1 MSLTYSPAD
10 ETLAP
15 LSAADAFWAVANDD
29 DLCDDPASISVERCV
44 QWLRALQ
51 RTTVDSQLIAL
62 VDDTLDDLARLG
74 RFGRDMEDIV
84 LGALASVEV
93 AFEMAAA

>member
-1 MSLTYSPAD
+1 MSLTYSPATD
-10 ETLAP
+10 TFAP

-29 DLCDDPASISVERCV
+29 DLCEEPASISLERCV
-44 QWLRALQ
+44 QWLRSLQ
-51 RTTVDSQLIAL
+51 RTTVDPQLIAL

-74 RFGRDMEDIV
+74 RFGRDMEDAV

-93 AFEMAAA
+93 AFELAAA